1 MNSWAAETFKK
12 STIQRSRCVQY
23 IILRAGRFSTIY
35 FNKLFDY
42 LKDLY
47 AGLEIA
53 GSVNYAVRTCGTE
66 IK

>member
-1 MNSWAAETFKK
+1 M
-12 STIQRSRCVQY
+12 QY